1 MANLTRIVITAV
13 VFASLGTLSG
23 SAFAAS
29 RTNSSTTQ
37 ANLHIQ
43 VNVVQVVMTNQ
54 NPKATPETAVSFS
67 IPTVQP
73 RISVSKEIHNMQT
86 TGEKTLK
93 MVEITTVVAE

>member
-1 MANLTRIVITAV
+1 MIKLTRFVAV
-13 VFASLGTLSG
+13 SAIMLSTLSG
-23 SAFAAS
+23 LAS
-29 RTNSSTTQ
+29 GQNRTNTSTTS

-54 NPKATPETAVSFS
+54 NPKATSETAVSYS

-73 RISVSKEIHNMQT
+73 RTSVTKEIRKMKATKGNRL
-86 TGEKTLK
+86 G